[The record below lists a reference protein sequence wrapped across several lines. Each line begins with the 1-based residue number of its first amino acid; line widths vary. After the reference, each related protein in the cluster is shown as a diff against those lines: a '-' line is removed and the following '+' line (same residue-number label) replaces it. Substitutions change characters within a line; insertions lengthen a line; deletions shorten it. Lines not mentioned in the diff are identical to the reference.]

1 MWLKLGMIEDS
12 ANRTRLAKLLR
23 YTTTKSD
30 GESISLQEYVDRMKK
45 GQSKIYY
52 ISGESEEIL
61 KNSPLLER
69 LVRRGYEVLFWTDPL
84 DEYMTGTFTE
94 FEGVKLV
101 NIAKEGDLDI
111 ESEEEKEKEKEL
123 VEEYKDLVEYLK
135 KTLTK
140 KISKAVVSTR
150 LSKSPSAIV
159 SSGYGYTAN
168 MERILKAQAL
178 NQQQSTFMAPRKVME
193 ITPRHPIIQ
202 ELHRRVAAS
211 EDDPD
216 AKVIAEVLYDT
227 AALNSGFSID
237 DPSDFATR
245 IHRMMKLSLNLE
257 ADIEAEDEPI
267 AAEDAAEDAAAA
279 AADEDEKVEAVIS
292 EQSAEL

>member
-1 MWLKLGMIEDS
+1 MIEDS
-12 ANRTRLAKLLR
+12 ANRARLSKLLR
-23 YTTTKSD
+23 FTSSKSD
-30 GESISLQEYVDRMKK
+30 GEAISLEQYIARMKK
-45 GQSKIYY
+45 GQTKIYY
-52 ISGESEEIL
+52 IAGESEELL
-61 KNSPLLER
+61 KSSPLLER
-69 LVRRGYEVLFWTDPL
+69 LTRRGYEVLYWTDPL
-84 DEYMTGTFTE
+84 DEYMASSFTE
-94 FEGVKLV
+94 FDGKKLI
-101 NIAKEGDLDI
+101 NISKEGDLEI

-123 VEEYKDLVEYLK
+123 AEEFKDLAEYLK
-135 KTLTK
+135 KTLSK
-140 KISKAVVSTR
+140 KISKAVVSSR
-150 LSKSPSAIV
+150 LAKSPSAIV

-178 NQQQSTFMAPRKVME
+178 NQQQSTYMAPRKVME
-193 ITPRHPIIQ
+193 INPRHPIIQ

-245 IHRMMKLSLNLE
+245 IHRMMKLSLQLDAELE
-257 ADIEAEDEPI
+257 AELEPEAEVE
-267 AAEDAAEDAAAA
+267 AEAEAEAE
-279 AADEDEKVEAVIS
+279 ADEVAEQAGEAIE